1 MGHTVDEALVHAE
14 DALRDYVIEME
25 KSGWDIAAPSAFQ
38 DVETPAGNQLVSIPL
53 IRISGKSVRA
63 GLTLDEGVAEFIDS
77 EASRRNMTPQGIHHV
92 DGPADRGHGGLAPTS
107 PAHRRCISPEVRSR
121 SSSLPSASTLPSL
134 RTTMWSARR

>member
-1 MGHTVDEALVHAE
+1 MMVRYPALIDGEEGAYGVVFPDLPGCVAMGHTVDEALVHAE

-77 EASRRNMTPQGIHHV
+77 EASRRNMTRKAYI
-92 DGPADRGHGGLAPTS
+92 TW
-107 PAHRRCISPEVRSR
+107 
-121 SSSLPSASTLPSL
+121 
-134 RTTMWSARR
+134 MARRIAAMGG